1 MRWSSGAG
9 STRTMTRRCAKT
21 SIERSS
27 GPPTRLKRRRTPTPH
42 HWAAMC
48 MPMPER
54 TLVQAVRDALYEEM
68 ERDDRVCVLGQDVG
82 LKGGV
87 FKATEGLQ
95 KRFGAQRV
103 LDMPLA
109 ESSIAAVAQ
118 GLALEGFLPVAEMQ
132 FADYSYPA
140 FNQIVNEIA
149 KVRYRSN
156 GDFSCPLVIRA
167 PTGGG
172 VRGALYHSQ
181 SPEAFY
187 CHLPGLK
194 VVLPSTPA
202 DAKGLLKAA
211 IRDPDPVIFLE
222 PKKLYRAERQDVADG
237 EAALRPLGSAT
248 VVREG
253 VDVTA
258 VTYGFMRAVTLQAAA
273 RLAQDGIEVEVIDLR
288 TLRPWDIETCVRSIE
303 KTGRVAVV
311 YEANRMG
318 GFGAEIAAEL
328 AERCFA
334 SLDAPVSRI
343 ASPDV
348 PAMPFSPSL
357 EHAFMLN
364 PDKVADGLRR
374 VARY

>member
-1 MRWSSGAG
+1 MR
-9 STRTMTRRCAKT
+9 
-21 SIERSS
+21 
-27 GPPTRLKRRRTPTPH
+27 
-42 HWAAMC
+42 
-48 MPMPER
+48 MPER

-95 KRFGAQRV
+95 QRFGAQRV
-103 LDMPLA
+103 MDMPLA

-118 GLALEGFLPVAEMQ
+118 GLALEGFVPVAEMQ

-187 CHLPGLK
+187 CHVPGLK

-202 DAKGLLKAA
+202 DAYAF
-211 IRDPDPVIFLE
+211 VT
-222 PKKLYRAERQDVADG
+222 ADG
-237 EAALRPLGSAT
+237 IMQSMDSVRKFSFEHGILGQGASSA
-248 VVREG
+248 
-253 VDVTA
+253 DA
-258 VTYGFMRAVTLQAAA
+258 VGIQFPGGKSLGDTHNLKMRFDSAFTK
-273 RLAQDGIEVEVIDLR
+273 LAMDGKL
-288 TLRPWDIETCVRSIE
+288 
-303 KTGRVAVV
+303 
-311 YEANRMG
+311 
-318 GFGAEIAAEL
+318 
-328 AERCFA
+328 
-334 SLDAPVSRI
+334 
-343 ASPDV
+343 
-348 PAMPFSPSL
+348 
-357 EHAFMLN
+357 
-364 PDKVADGLRR
+364 
-374 VARY
+374 

>member
-1 MRWSSGAG
+1 MS
-9 STRTMTRRCAKT
+9 
-21 SIERSS
+21 
-27 GPPTRLKRRRTPTPH
+27 L
-42 HWAAMC
+42 
-48 MPMPER
+48 PMPER

-68 ERDDRVCVLGQDVG
+68 ERDERVCVLGEDVG

-95 KRFGAQRV
+95 QRFGAARV
-103 LDMPLA
+103 LDTPLA
-109 ESSIAAVAQ
+109 ESSIAGIAH
-118 GLALEGFLPVAEMQ
+118 GLSLEGFLPVAEMQ
-132 FADYSYPA
+132 FADYSFPA

-156 GDFSCPLVIRA
+156 GDFSSPLVIRA

-181 SPEAFY
+181 SPEAYY
-187 CHLPGLK
+187 CHVPGLK
-194 VVLPSTPA
+194 VVIPSTPA

-222 PKKLYRAERQDVADG
+222 PKKLYRAERQEIPDG
-237 EAALRPLGSAT
+237 EAALLPLGSAV
-248 VVREG
+248 VVRQG
-253 VDVTA
+253 TDLTA
-258 VTYGFMRAVTLQAAA
+258 VTYGYMRAVTAQAATK
-273 RLAQDGIEVEVIDLR
+273 LSSDGIEVEIIDLR
-288 TLRPWDIETCVRSIE
+288 TLRPWDVESCVRSIA
-303 KTGRVAVV
+303 KTGRLAVI
-311 YEANRMG
+311 YEANRTG
-318 GFGAEIAAEL
+318 GFGAEVAAEL

-348 PAMPFSPSL
+348 PAMPFSPTL

>member
-1 MRWSSGAG
+1 MTTRPCAMR
-9 STRTMTRRCAKT
+9 
-21 SIERSS
+21 SIVRSS
-27 GPPTRLKRRRTPTPH
+27 AQPRRLRRRPIQTPPRSPV
-42 HWAAMC
+42 MC
-48 MPMPER
+48 MPMPDR

-95 KRFGAQRV
+95 QRFGAQRV

-109 ESSIAAVAQ
+109 ESSIAGGAQ
-118 GLALEGFLPVAEMQ
+118 GLALEGLLPVAEMQ

-187 CHLPGLK
+187 CHVPGLK

-237 EAALRPLGSAT
+237 EAAVGSLG
-248 VVREG
+248 
-253 VDVTA
+253 
-258 VTYGFMRAVTLQAAA
+258 
-273 RLAQDGIEVEVIDLR
+273 LA
-288 TLRPWDIETCVRSIE
+288 
-303 KTGRVAVV
+303 
-311 YEANRMG
+311 G
-318 GFGAEIAAEL
+318 G
-328 AERCFA
+328 
-334 SLDAPVSRI
+334 
-343 ASPDV
+343 
-348 PAMPFSPSL
+348 
-357 EHAFMLN
+357 
-364 PDKVADGLRR
+364 
-374 VARY
+374 

>member
-1 MRWSSGAG
+1 
-9 STRTMTRRCAKT
+9 
-21 SIERSS
+21 
-27 GPPTRLKRRRTPTPH
+27 
-42 HWAAMC
+42 
-48 MPMPER
+48 
-54 TLVQAVRDALYEEM
+54 
-68 ERDDRVCVLGQDVG
+68 
-82 LKGGV
+82 V

-95 KRFGAQRV
+95 ARFGEQRV
-103 LDMPLA
+103 LDTPLA
-109 ESSIAAVAQ
+109 ESSIAGVAQ
-118 GLALEGFLPVAEMQ
+118 GLALEGFIPVAEMQ

-149 KVRYRSN
+149 RVRYRSN

-187 CHLPGLK
+187 CHVPGLK

-222 PKKLYRAERQDVADG
+222 PKKLYRAERQEVVAG
-237 EAALRPLGSAT
+237 EEALVGLGQAA
-248 VVREG
+248 VVRPG
-253 VDVTA
+253 RDLTA
-258 VTYGFMRAVTLQAAA
+258 VTYGYMRAVTMQAASQLS
-273 RLAQDGIEVEVIDLR
+273 REGIEVEVIDLR
-288 TLRPWDIETCVRSIE
+288 TLRPWDVDACARSVET
-303 KTGRVAVV
+303 TGRLAVV
-311 YEANRMG
+311 YEANRTG

-328 AERCFA
+328 GERCFA
-334 SLDAPVSRI
+334 VLDAPVIRI

-348 PAMPFSPSL
+348 PAMPFSAAL

-364 PDKVADGLRR
+364 PEKVAEGLRR
-374 VARY
+374 LARY

>member
-1 MRWSSGAG
+1 MA
-9 STRTMTRRCAKT
+9 
-21 SIERSS
+21 ERN
-27 GPPTRLKRRRTPTPH
+27 
-42 HWAAMC
+42 
-48 MPMPER
+48 
-54 TLVQAVRDALYEEM
+54 LVQAVRDALDEEM
-68 ERDDRVCVLGQDVG
+68 ARDDRVCVLGEDVG
-82 LKGGV
+82 RKGGV

-95 KRFGAQRV
+95 SRYGAQRV
-103 LDMPLA
+103 LDTPLA

-118 GLALEGFLPVAEMQ
+118 GLALEGFRPVAEMQ
-132 FADYSYPA
+132 FVDYSYPA

-181 SPEAFY
+181 SPEAFF
-187 CHLPGLK
+187 CHVPGLK
-194 VVLPSTPA
+194 VVLPSTPR
-202 DAKGLLKAA
+202 DTKGLLKAA

-222 PKKLYRAERQDVADG
+222 PKKLYRAERQEVADG
-237 EAALRPLGSAT
+237 EAALLALGAAA

-258 VTYGFMRAVTLQAAA
+258 VTYGYMRAVTTQAAA
-273 RLAQDGIEVEVIDLR
+273 RLSQDGIEVEIIDLR
-288 TLRPWDIETCVRSIE
+288 TLRPWDVETCVTSIH
-303 KTGRVAVV
+303 KTGRVAVI
-311 YEANRMG
+311 YEANRTG

-348 PAMPFSPSL
+348 PAMPFNASL

>member
-1 MRWSSGAG
+1 
-9 STRTMTRRCAKT
+9 
-21 SIERSS
+21 
-27 GPPTRLKRRRTPTPH
+27 
-42 HWAAMC
+42 
-48 MPMPER
+48 MPER
-54 TLVQAVRDALYEEM
+54 NLVQAVRDALFEEM
-68 ERDDRVCVLGQDVG
+68 ERDERVCVLGEDVG
-82 LKGGV
+82 RKGGV
-87 FKATEGLQ
+87 FKATEGLER
-95 KRFGAQRV
+95 RFGPQRV
-103 LDMPLA
+103 LDTPLA

-149 KVRYRSN
+149 RIRYRSN
-156 GDFSCPLVIRA
+156 GDFACPLVIRA

-187 CHLPGLK
+187 CHVPGLK

-222 PKKLYRAERQDVADG
+222 PKKLYRAERQLVADG
-237 EAALRPLGSAT
+237 DDALLPLGSAT
-248 VVREG
+248 VVRSG
-253 VDVTA
+253 SDLTA
-258 VTYGFMRAVTLQAAA
+258 ITYGYMRVVTLQAAA
-273 RLAQDGIEVEVIDLR
+273 VLSRDSIEVEVIDLR
-288 TLRPWDIETCVRSIE
+288 TLRPWDVETCVRSVE
-303 KTGRVAVV
+303 KSGRVAVI
-311 YEANRMG
+311 YEANRTG
-318 GFGAEIAAEL
+318 GFGAEIAAEI

-334 SLDAPVSRI
+334 SLDAPVIRI

-348 PAMPFSPSL
+348 PAMPFNATL

-364 PDKVADGLRR
+364 SDKVADGLRR
-374 VARY
+374 LAHY

>member
-1 MRWSSGAG
+1 
-9 STRTMTRRCAKT
+9 
-21 SIERSS
+21 
-27 GPPTRLKRRRTPTPH
+27 
-42 HWAAMC
+42 

-68 ERDDRVCVLGQDVG
+68 ERDPRVCVLGEDVG

-87 FKATEGLQ
+87 FKATDGLQ
-95 KRFGAQRV
+95 QRFGAQRV
-103 LDMPLA
+103 LDTPLA

-132 FADYSYPA
+132 FADYSFLA

-149 KVRYRSN
+149 KVRFRSN

-187 CHLPGLK
+187 CHVPGLK
-194 VVLPSTPA
+194 VVLPSTPV
-202 DAKGLLKAA
+202 DTKGLLKAA

-222 PKKLYRAERQDVADG
+222 PKKLYRAERQELPEGDPALLPIGVA
-237 EAALRPLGSAT
+237 AI
-248 VVREG
+248 VREG
-253 VDVTA
+253 TDLTA
-258 VTYGFMRAVTLQAAA
+258 ITYGYMRTVALQAAV
-273 RLAQDGIEVEVIDLR
+273 RLSADGIEVEIIDLR
-288 TLRPWDIETCVRSIE
+288 TLRPWDVETCARSIE

-311 YEANRMG
+311 YEANRTG
-318 GFGAEIAAEL
+318 GFGAEVAAEL

-348 PAMPFSPSL
+348 PAMPFSPAL
-357 EHAFMLN
+357 EHAYMLN
-364 PDKVADGLRR
+364 PEKVADGLRR
-374 VARY
+374 LARY

>member
-1 MRWSSGAG
+1 M
-9 STRTMTRRCAKT
+9 
-21 SIERSS
+21 
-27 GPPTRLKRRRTPTPH
+27 H
-42 HWAAMC
+42 
-48 MPMPER
+48 ER
-54 TLVQAVRDALYEEM
+54 TLVQAVRDALFEEM
-68 ERDDRVCVLGQDVG
+68 ALDPRVCVLGEDVG
-82 LKGGV
+82 RKGGV

-95 KRFGAQRV
+95 KQFGPDRV
-103 LDMPLA
+103 MDTPLA
-109 ESSIAAVAQ
+109 ESSIAGVAQ
-118 GLALEGFLPVAEMQ
+118 GLALEGFIPVAEMQ
-132 FADYSYPA
+132 FADYSFPA

-181 SPEAFY
+181 SVEAFY
-187 CHLPGLK
+187 CHVPGLK

-202 DAKGLLKAA
+202 DAKGLLKAS

-222 PKKLYRAERQDVADG
+222 PKKLYRAARAEVAEG
-237 EAALRPLGSAT
+237 EAALLPLGQAA
-248 VVREG
+248 VARRGEHL
-253 VDVTA
+253 TA
-258 VTYGFMRAVTLQAAA
+258 ITYGYLRPVTLDAAE
-273 RLAQDGIEVEVIDLR
+273 RLAAEGIEVEVIDLR
-288 TLRPWDIETCVRSIE
+288 TLRPWDFETCSRSVE
-303 KTGRVAVV
+303 KTGRLAVI
-311 YEANRMG
+311 YEANRTA

-334 SLDAPVSRI
+334 SLDAPVTRI

-364 PDKVADGLRR
+364 PERVAEGLRR

>member
-1 MRWSSGAG
+1 M
-9 STRTMTRRCAKT
+9 STLMA
-21 SIERSS
+21 ERN
-27 GPPTRLKRRRTPTPH
+27 
-42 HWAAMC
+42 
-48 MPMPER
+48 
-54 TLVQAVRDALYEEM
+54 LVQAVRDALYEEM
-68 ERDDRVCVLGQDVG
+68 ERDERVCVLGEDVG

-95 KRFGAQRV
+95 QRFGAQRV
-103 LDMPLA
+103 LDTPLA

-132 FADYSYPA
+132 FADYSFPA

-156 GDFSCPLVIRA
+156 GDFACPLVIRA

-187 CHLPGLK
+187 CHVPGLK

-211 IRDPDPVIFLE
+211 IRDPDPIVFLE
-222 PKKLYRAERQDVADG
+222 PKKLYRTERQTVADG
-237 EAALRPLGSAT
+237 DAALQVIGRAALARQG
-248 VVREG
+248 R
-253 VDVTA
+253 DLTA
-258 VTYGFMRAVTLQAAA
+258 VTYGYMRTVTLQAAD
-273 RLAQDGIEVEVIDLR
+273 RLSADGIEVEVIDLR
-288 TLRPWDIETCVRSIE
+288 TLRPWDVGACVASIE

-311 YEANRMG
+311 YEANRTG
-318 GFGAEIAAEL
+318 GFGAEVAAEL

-357 EHAFMLN
+357 EHAFMLD
-364 PDKVADGLRR
+364 PEKVAAGLRQ

>member
-1 MRWSSGAG
+1 
-9 STRTMTRRCAKT
+9 
-21 SIERSS
+21 
-27 GPPTRLKRRRTPTPH
+27 
-42 HWAAMC
+42 

-95 KRFGAQRV
+95 QRFGADRV
-103 LDMPLA
+103 MDMPLA

-118 GLALEGFLPVAEMQ
+118 GLALEGFTPVAEMQ

-187 CHLPGLK
+187 CHVPGLK
-194 VVLPSTPA
+194 VVLPSTAA

-211 IRDPDPVIFLE
+211 IRDRDPVIFLE
-222 PKKLYRAERQDVADG
+222 PKKLYRAERQELAQG
-237 EAALRPLGSAT
+237 EAALLPLGSAT
-248 VVREG
+248 IVREG
-253 VDVTA
+253 RDLTV
-258 VTYGFMRAVTLQAAA
+258 VTYGYMRAVTMQAAA
-273 RLAQDGIEVEVIDLR
+273 RLSPDGIEVEVIDLR
-288 TLRPWDIETCVRSIE
+288 TLRPWDVETCVRSIQ

-311 YEANRMG
+311 YEANRTG
-318 GFGAEIAAEL
+318 GFGAEVAAEL

-348 PAMPFSPSL
+348 PAMPFSPAL

-364 PDKVADGLRR
+364 PGKVADGLRR

>member
-1 MRWSSGAG
+1 
-9 STRTMTRRCAKT
+9 
-21 SIERSS
+21 
-27 GPPTRLKRRRTPTPH
+27 
-42 HWAAMC
+42 
-48 MPMPER
+48 MPER
-54 TLVQAVRDALYEEM
+54 NLVQAVRDALDEEM
-68 ERDDRVCVLGQDVG
+68 ARDDRVCVLGQDVG

-95 KRFGAQRV
+95 SRYGAHRV
-103 LDMPLA
+103 LDTPLA

-118 GLALEGFLPVAEMQ
+118 GLSLEGFRPVAEMQ
-132 FADYSYPA
+132 FVDYSLLG

-181 SPEAFY
+181 SPEAFF
-187 CHLPGLK
+187 CHVPGLK
-194 VVLPSTPA
+194 VVLPSTPR

-211 IRDPDPVIFLE
+211 IRDPDPVVFLE
-222 PKKLYRAERQDVADG
+222 PKKLYRAERQEVADG
-237 EAALRPLGSAT
+237 EAALLPLGAAA
-248 VVREG
+248 VVRDG

-258 VTYGFMRAVTLQAAA
+258 VTYGYMRAVTAQAAA
-273 RLAQDGIEVEVIDLR
+273 RLSQDGIEVEIIDLR
-288 TLRPWDIETCVRSIE
+288 TLRPWDVEMCIRSIH
-303 KTGRVAVV
+303 KTGRVAVI
-311 YEANRMG
+311 YEANRTG
-318 GFGAEIAAEL
+318 GFGAEVAAEL

-348 PAMPFSPSL
+348 PAMPFSPTL

>member
-1 MRWSSGAG
+1 
-9 STRTMTRRCAKT
+9 
-21 SIERSS
+21 
-27 GPPTRLKRRRTPTPH
+27 
-42 HWAAMC
+42 
-48 MPMPER
+48 MPER
-54 TLVQAVRDALYEEM
+54 NLVQAVRDALFEEM
-68 ERDDRVCVLGQDVG
+68 ERDERVCVLGEDVG
-82 LKGGV
+82 RKGGV

-95 KRFGAQRV
+95 RRFGPQRV
-103 LDMPLA
+103 LDTPLA

-149 KVRYRSN
+149 RIRYRSN
-156 GDFSCPLVIRA
+156 GDFACPLVIRA

-187 CHLPGLK
+187 CHVPGLK

-222 PKKLYRAERQDVADG
+222 PKKLYRAERQLVADG
-237 EAALRPLGSAT
+237 DDALLPLGSAT
-248 VVREG
+248 VARAG
-253 VDVTA
+253 SDLTA
-258 VTYGFMRAVTLQAAA
+258 ITYGYMRVVTLQAAA
-273 RLAQDGIEVEVIDLR
+273 ELSRDRIEVEVIDLR
-288 TLRPWDIETCVRSIE
+288 TLRPWDVDACVRSVE
-303 KTGRVAVV
+303 KSGRVAVV
-311 YEANRMG
+311 YEANRTG
-318 GFGAEIAAEL
+318 GFGAEIAAEI

-334 SLDAPVSRI
+334 SLDAPVMRI

-348 PAMPFSPSL
+348 PAMPFNATL
-357 EHAFMLN
+357 EYAFMLN

-374 VARY
+374 LAHY

>member
-1 MRWSSGAG
+1 MPACAG
-9 STRTMTRRCAKT
+9 RSTG
-21 SIERSS
+21 RSS
-27 GPPTRLKRRRTPTPH
+27 EPRSRLRRPPTPKPDHLAVT
-42 HWAAMC
+42 C
-48 MPMPER
+48 MRMTER
-54 TLVQAVRDALYEEM
+54 NLVQAVRDALYEEM
-68 ERDDRVCVLGQDVG
+68 ERDDRVCVLGEDVG
-82 LKGGV
+82 RKGGV

-95 KRFGAQRV
+95 QRFGERRV
-103 LDMPLA
+103 LDTPLA

-132 FADYSYPA
+132 FADYSFPA

-187 CHLPGLK
+187 CHVPGLK

-211 IRDPDPVIFLE
+211 IRDRDPVIFLE
-222 PKKLYRAERQDVADG
+222 PNKLYRAERQEVAQG
-237 EAALRPLGSAT
+237 EAALLPLASAAVVRQGTDLT
-248 VVREG
+248 VV
-253 VDVTA
+253 
-258 VTYGFMRAVTLQAAA
+258 TYRYMRAVANPAAA
-273 RLAQDGIEVEVIDLR
+273 KLSPDSNEVDVIGLR
-288 TLRPWDIETCVRSIE
+288 TLRPWDVEACVRSIQ
-303 KTGRVAVV
+303 KTGRLAIV
-311 YEANRMG
+311 YEANRTG
-318 GFGAEIAAEL
+318 GFGAEVAAEL

-348 PAMPFSPSL
+348 PAMPFSPAL

-374 VARY
+374 GPRY